1 MMFGVPMV
9 SVLGEWCIVSKERL
23 RDKYTTLPIVRWVFP
38 MSVWQMYMHIYNNP
52 NS

>member
-23 RDKYTTLPIVRWVFP
+23 RDKYTTSLISWKMFP
-38 MSVWQMYMHIYNNP
+38 LRIRQMYMYA
-52 NS
+52 